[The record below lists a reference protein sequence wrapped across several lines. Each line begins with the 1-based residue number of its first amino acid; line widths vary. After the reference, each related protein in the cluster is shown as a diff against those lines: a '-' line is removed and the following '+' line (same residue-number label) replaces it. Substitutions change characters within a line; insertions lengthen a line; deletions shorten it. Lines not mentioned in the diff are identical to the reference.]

1 VASYLEYDLHL
12 GVGCANANFRPG
24 LNFINTVRGVQ
35 RCKHMLPRHFPALI
49 PSDVWWPYIRMKDEH
64 SRGCMCQRVYV
75 QVLTYVRKYRCAKM
89 WPCIVTLTGD
99 AVKMQEMTTLQKKNK
114 ALLIVNN
121 TYKET
126 SKYQIIY
133 YYPKP

>member
-1 VASYLEYDLHL
+1 
-12 GVGCANANFRPG
+12 
-24 LNFINTVRGVQ
+24 
-35 RCKHMLPRHFPALI
+35 
-49 PSDVWWPYIRMKDEH
+49 
-64 SRGCMCQRVYV
+64 
-75 QVLTYVRKYRCAKM
+75 M